1 MNLNPDQFAFLN
13 RQLAALIADGVP
25 LEGALRE
32 TARDLSGPLQSELR
46 ALESDLSQGIPLDQ
60 AIQKRRLPELY
71 IRLVRAGAAGGDL
84 GSALNTAADHFE
96 ETARLRRRTR
106 SALTYPAIVL
116 VVGIGLSFITHHIN
130 AAGIVANET
139 LFGVATPDSATG
151 LPWLLGAATYIP
163 SILGILLTL
172 TLLLFIVPVTRRWL
186 FWKLPGFRDAHLSQ
200 VAASLGLLT
209 SRDCP
214 LPEAVRIV
222 RQLEAKSPAGAEL
235 TLWESRLSSGSQ
247 RLSDITRSD
256 SSRFPPL
263 FHWLILSAGEKLPDG
278 FARAA
283 RHYRERARYR
293 FDLLIHGL
301 LPISI
306 LVLGLFF
313 VVNFLP
319 VFVSMS
325 IMLDT
330 MGME

>member
-25 LEGALRE
+25 LDGALRE
-32 TARDLSGPLQSELR
+32 TARDLSGPLQTELR
-46 ALESDLSQGIPLDQ
+46 ALEADLSKGVSLDE
-60 AIQKRRLPELY
+60 AIGKRRLPELY

-96 ETARLRRRTR
+96 ETARLRRRIR

-116 VVGIGLSFITHHIN
+116 VVGIGLSFVSHRLSN
-130 AAGIVANET
+130 AGMIVSDS
-139 LFGVATPDSATG
+139 LFGDAAPQH
-151 LPWLLGAATYIP
+151 LPLLFGAM
-163 SILGILLTL
+163 SQSQWILGSLFTL
-172 TLLLFIVPVTRRWL
+172 ALLLFIMPATRRWL

-222 RQLEAKSPAGAEL
+222 RQLEAQSPAGAEL
-235 TLWESRLSSGSQ
+235 ALWESRLSSGSQ
-247 RLSDITRSD
+247 RLSEITRSD

-263 FHWLILSAGEKLPDG
+263 FHWLILSAGERLPDG

-306 LVLGLFF
+306 VVLGLFF

-319 VFVSMS
+319 AFVSMS
-325 IMLDT
+325 ILFDQ